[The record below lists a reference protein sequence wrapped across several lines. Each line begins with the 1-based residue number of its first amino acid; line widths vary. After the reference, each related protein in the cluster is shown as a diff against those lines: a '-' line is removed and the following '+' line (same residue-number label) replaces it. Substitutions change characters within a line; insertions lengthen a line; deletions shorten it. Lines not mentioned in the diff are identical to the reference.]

1 MISFRNQ
8 RENFIFLSFPLVLF
22 FLITITL
29 LRIYALYV
37 SPIELSVDEAQYWH
51 WSQNIE
57 FGYFTKPPMI
67 AWAIALS
74 THIFGNGEWAVR
86 LCSPLIHFC
95 ISLILWTTSQFAFG
109 AKAGKLAALIWIFTP
124 AASLG
129 SFIISTD
136 TPLLLFWSFSILFIF
151 KLFRNETNLIA
162 ILAGISIGLAFLSKY
177 AALYFVIFFIM
188 WWLIYD
194 RNKDLSIKNI
204 FIILLT
210 IMLVASGN
218 IYWNYVNEFVTVSHT
233 VSNANLTKI
242 IFNLTNVIS
251 FLSSQLL
258 VFGPIFLL
266 LYIFLIFDCFL
277 KKGKLSLL
285 AFLSF
290 PIIILITI
298 QSFLKISN
306 PNWAITAY
314 ISATIILSA
323 YVVIQKYKF
332 LRIFFKIGFIINF
345 VLSIF
350 ILKVTLTGDFYPLN
364 LKSDPLR
371 KTFGFELLSDKIEN
385 RFNTDLISAI
395 VFETR
400 GDISRFNYYLNRSHN
415 KFKNKIFLKSE
426 SLKPGNFYEA
436 NYNYN
441 NRQFYSGENVL
452 IVSNKSKIYNYPNL
466 TDIKLIDKISV
477 NTMKDIYRTYYL
489 FTGKNK

>member
-74 THIFGNGEWAVR
+74 TSVFGNEEWAVR
-86 LCSPLIHFC
+86 LFSPLIHFC
-95 ISLILWTTSQFAFG
+95 ISLILWATSQFAFG

-194 RNKDLSIKNI
+194 RNKDLSIKNM

-210 IMLVASGN
+210 SMLVASGN
-218 IYWNYVNEFVTVSHT
+218 IYWNYINEFVTVSHT

-323 YVVIQKYKF
+323 YIVIQKYKF
-332 LRIFFKIGFIINF
+332 LRIFFKVGFIINF

-371 KTFGFELLSDKIEN
+371 KTLGFELLSNKIKN

-436 NYNYN
+436 NYDYS
-441 NRQFYSGENVL
+441 NRQFHSGENVL

>member
-1 MISFRNQ
+1 
-8 RENFIFLSFPLVLF
+8 
-22 FLITITL
+22 
-29 LRIYALYV
+29 
-37 SPIELSVDEAQYWH
+37 
-51 WSQNIE
+51 
-57 FGYFTKPPMI
+57 MI
-67 AWAIALS
+67 AWVIALS
-74 THIFGNGEWAVR
+74 TSVFGNEEWAVR
-86 LCSPLIHFC
+86 LFSPLIHFC
-95 ISLILWTTSQFAFG
+95 ISLILWATSQFAFG

-210 IMLVASGN
+210 STLVASGN
-218 IYWNYVNEFVTVSHT
+218 IYWNYINEFVTFSHT

-258 VFGPIFLL
+258 VFGPILLL

-332 LRIFFKIGFIINF
+332 LRIFFKVGFIINF

-371 KTFGFELLSDKIEN
+371 KTLGFELLSDKIEN

-415 KFKNKIFLKSE
+415 KFKNKIFLKSD

-436 NYNYN
+436 NYNYS
-441 NRQFYSGENVL
+441 NRQFNSGENLL

>member
-74 THIFGNGEWAVR
+74 TSVFGNEEWAVR
-86 LCSPLIHFC
+86 LFSPLIHFF
-95 ISLILWTTSQFAFG
+95 ISLILWATSQFAFG

-210 IMLVASGN
+210 SMLVASGN
-218 IYWNYVNEFVTVSHT
+218 IYWNYINEFVTVSHT

-314 ISATIILSA
+314 ISAAIILSA

-332 LRIFFKIGFIINF
+332 LRIFFKVGFIVNF

-371 KTFGFELLSDKIEN
+371 KTLGFELLSDKIEN

-436 NYNYN
+436 NYNYS
-441 NRQFYSGENVL
+441 NRQFHSSENIL
-452 IVSNKSKIYNYPNL
+452 IVSNKPKIYNYPNL
-466 TDIKLIDKISV
+466 AYIKLIDKISV

>member
-8 RENFIFLSFPLVLF
+8 RENFLFLSFPLVFF

-74 THIFGNGEWAVR
+74 TSVFGNEEWAVR
-86 LCSPLIHFC
+86 LFSPLIHLS
-95 ISLILWTTSQFAFG
+95 ISLILWMTSQFAFG

-136 TPLLLFWSFSILFIF
+136 TPLLLFWSFSIFFIF
-151 KLFRNETNLIA
+151 KLFHNETHMIA
-162 ILAGISIGLAFLSKY
+162 VLAGISIGLAFLSKY
-177 AALYFVIFFIM
+177 AALYFIIFLIL

-194 RNKDLSIKNI
+194 KNKNLSIKNM
-204 FIILLT
+204 FIILAT
-210 IMLVASGN
+210 SILVASGN
-218 IYWNYVNEFVTVSHT
+218 IYWNYINDFVTFGHT
-233 VSNANLTKI
+233 VSNANLNEIT
-242 IFNLTNVIS
+242 FNFKNAIS
-251 FLSSQLL
+251 FLSSQLI
-258 VFGPIFLL
+258 VFGPIFIP
-266 LYIFLIFDCFL
+266 LYAFVILDCFL
-277 KKGKLSLL
+277 KREKLSLL
-285 AFLSF
+285 ASLSL
-290 PIIILITI
+290 PIIALITI

-314 ISATIILSA
+314 IGATVILST
-323 YVVIQKYKF
+323 YVTIQKHKF
-332 LRIFFKIGFIINF
+332 LRFFFKVGIVLNV
-345 VLSIF
+345 VLSLFIF
-350 ILKVTLTGDFYPLN
+350 KVTLTGNFYPLN

-371 KTFGFELLSDKIEN
+371 KTLGFEKLSNKVEN
-385 RFNTDLISAI
+385 NINNNLISAI

-400 GDISRFNYYLNRSHN
+400 GDISRFNYYLNRSN
-415 KFKNKIFLKSE
+415 DKFKDKIFLKSD

-436 NYNYN
+436 NYNFN
-441 NRQFYSGENVL
+441 NRKFVSGEKVL
-452 IVSNKSKIYNYPNL
+452 VVSNKSEINNYSKL
-466 TDIKLIDKISV
+466 SEIKLIDKISV
-477 NTMKDIYRTYYL
+477 KTVKNIYRSYYL
-489 FTGKNK
+489 FIGNY

>member
-1 MISFRNQ
+1 
-8 RENFIFLSFPLVLF
+8 
-22 FLITITL
+22 
-29 LRIYALYV
+29 
-37 SPIELSVDEAQYWH
+37 
-51 WSQNIE
+51 
-57 FGYFTKPPMI
+57 MI

-74 THIFGNGEWAVR
+74 TSVFGNEEWAVR
-86 LCSPLIHFC
+86 LFSPLIHFF
-95 ISLILWTTSQFAFG
+95 ISLILWATSQFAFG

-218 IYWNYVNEFVTVSHT
+218 IYWNYINEFVTVSHT

-290 PIIILITI
+290 PI
-298 QSFLKISN
+298 
-306 PNWAITAY
+306 
-314 ISATIILSA
+314 
-323 YVVIQKYKF
+323 V
-332 LRIFFKIGFIINF
+332 
-345 VLSIF
+345 
-350 ILKVTLTGDFYPLN
+350 
-364 LKSDPLR
+364 
-371 KTFGFELLSDKIEN
+371 
-385 RFNTDLISAI
+385 
-395 VFETR
+395 
-400 GDISRFNYYLNRSHN
+400 
-415 KFKNKIFLKSE
+415 
-426 SLKPGNFYEA
+426 
-436 NYNYN
+436 
-441 NRQFYSGENVL
+441 RQ
-452 IVSNKSKIYNYPNL
+452 
-466 TDIKLIDKISV
+466 
-477 NTMKDIYRTYYL
+477 
-489 FTGKNK
+489 

>member
-67 AWAIALS
+67 AWVIALS
-74 THIFGNGEWAVR
+74 TSVFGNEEWAVR
-86 LCSPLIHFC
+86 LFSPLIHFC
-95 ISLILWTTSQFAFG
+95 ISLILWATSQFAFG

-218 IYWNYVNEFVTVSHT
+218 IYWNYINEFVTVSHT

-314 ISATIILSA
+314 IGATIILSA

-332 LRIFFKIGFIINF
+332 LRIFFKVGFIINF

-371 KTFGFELLSDKIEN
+371 KTLGFELLSDKIEN

-436 NYNYN
+436 NYNYS
-441 NRQFYSGENVL
+441 NRQFHSGKNVL
-452 IVSNKSKIYNYPNL
+452 IVSNKPKIYNYPNL
-466 TDIKLIDKISV
+466 AYIKLIDKISV
-477 NTMKDIYRTYYL
+477 NTIKDIYRTYYL

>member
-74 THIFGNGEWAVR
+74 TNIFGNGEWAVR

-95 ISLILWTTSQFAFG
+95 ISLILWATSQFAFG

-177 AALYFVIFFIM
+177 AALYFIIFFIM

-218 IYWNYVNEFVTVSHT
+218 IYWNYINEFVTVSHT

-332 LRIFFKIGFIINF
+332 LRIFFNVGFIINF

-371 KTFGFELLSDKIEN
+371 KTLGFELLSNKIEN
-385 RFNTDLISAI
+385 RFNRDLISAI

-400 GDISRFNYYLNRSHN
+400 GDVSRFNYYLNRSHN

-436 NYNYN
+436 NYNYS
-441 NRQFYSGENVL
+441 NRKFHSGENIL
-452 IVSNKSKIYNYPNL
+452 IVSNQSKI
-466 TDIKLIDKISV
+466 V
-477 NTMKDIYRTYYL
+477 
-489 FTGKNK
+489 

>member
-74 THIFGNGEWAVR
+74 TSVFGNEEWAVR
-86 LCSPLIHFC
+86 LFSPLIHFF
-95 ISLILWTTSQFAFG
+95 ISLILWATSQFAFG

-204 FIILLT
+204 FTILLT

-218 IYWNYVNEFVTVSHT
+218 IYWNYINEFVTVSHT

-314 ISATIILSA
+314 IGATIILSA
-323 YVVIQKYKF
+323 YIIIQKHNF
-332 LRIFFKIGFIINF
+332 LRIFFKVGFIINF

-371 KTFGFELLSDKIEN
+371 KTLGFKLLSDKIEN
-385 RFNTDLISAI
+385 RFNADLISAI

-415 KFKNKIFLKSE
+415 KFKNKIFLKSD

-436 NYNYN
+436 NYNYSN
-441 NRQFYSGENVL
+441 KQFHSGENVL
-452 IVSNKSKIYNYPNL
+452 IVSNKPKIYNYPNL
-466 TDIKLIDKISV
+466 AYIKLIDKISV
-477 NTMKDIYRTYYL
+477 KTMKDIYRTYYL

>member
-74 THIFGNGEWAVR
+74 TSVFGNEEWAVR
-86 LCSPLIHFC
+86 LFSPLIHFC
-95 ISLILWTTSQFAFG
+95 ISLILWATSQFAFG

-151 KLFRNETNLIA
+151 KLFRNETNLIT

-177 AALYFVIFFIM
+177 AALYFVIFFII

-210 IMLVASGN
+210 SMLVASGN
-218 IYWNYVNEFVTVSHT
+218 IYWNYINEFVTVSHT

-332 LRIFFKIGFIINF
+332 LRIFFKVGFVINF

-371 KTFGFELLSDKIEN
+371 KTLGFELLSDKIEN

-436 NYNYN
+436 NYNYS
-441 NRQFYSGENVL
+441 NRQFHSGKNVL
-452 IVSNKSKIYNYPNL
+452 IVSNKPKIYNYPNL
-466 TDIKLIDKISV
+466 AYIKLIDKISV
-477 NTMKDIYRTYYL
+477 NTTKDIYRTYYL